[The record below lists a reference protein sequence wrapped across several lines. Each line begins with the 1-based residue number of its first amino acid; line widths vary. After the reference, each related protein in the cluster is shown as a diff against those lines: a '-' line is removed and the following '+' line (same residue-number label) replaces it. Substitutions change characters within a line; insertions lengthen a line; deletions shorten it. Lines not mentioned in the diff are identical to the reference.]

1 MSSILLS
8 LQTSMS
14 TLSTE
19 SGGSRKRM
27 KLEVEEKVGDEVESK
42 TVEEEEFEA
51 NIVGSE
57 EMELNISLILEKI
70 ENYTQRVSE
79 LLESGKTMLRAL
91 TDEFEE
97 KIVMIHKHQ
106 VEKWQEEIRELRALD
121 ASNEEANALLHNAR
135 YLLQPIRDN

>member
-1 MSSILLS
+1 
-8 LQTSMS
+8 MS